1 MTTPAPIT
9 NTTNNNNRANTTS
22 SANNNTPPRGV
33 AKDYYSSITGRPQLW
48 DAFRNLDNAIYFA
61 ECRGCLIDET
71 TQNFLVD
78 FGNDEAHAAFDLD
91 EEDFAALLSSPRPKS
106 LETRWINIW
115 SPERQRELVQTV
127 TNNYKVSARLQA
139 MMVSEP
145 ATPSQDISTVSPK
158 LTSIDTQEPESEP
171 DGKTLPVSI
180 ADLEGGYQ
188 LGGLQRAGTALSSLD
203 GAGFSKISLSQIVN
217 KIWHFSSVDYG
228 EKYLCLGYNS
238 LHVVSGVDFG
248 NSTGKP
254 DGKRVWTWLLICD
267 DGTVITIHEN
277 PFPGPT
283 SLTLGQRQKSVEVIR
298 RNTNLVFSG
307 ISSQHIASEH
317 SNPLITTYVRNFP
330 NETGT
335 AAIKPGEGPSL
346 LFYYLFDNWHANY
359 NLVIGREHSY
369 NAALDKLRGRMLER
383 AQVQLIDDLHRLGR
397 QLAVLKRIYQ
407 SYDLIVN
414 RVLKRQRLLREEV
427 RNSQPGNMHH
437 PHPHQQQQRGSHFG
451 LDFLSRGDTWKANV
465 FDEMNPNE
473 LGGIQL
479 SSAAVGRFERLL
491 DRIRLYALSEI
502 DECLAE
508 KESMTFMVFNLIAV
522 KDSQAVERLTRT
534 TILIAKATILFL
546 PVTLMTGYF
555 STEIK
560 ELEGVYTVK
569 QYWIAFAL
577 LLGLSALVLAI
588 YGWATD
594 TVEGKTIYVS
604 FAKSFYRSS
613 AAALGRRRKRKV
625 G

>member
-1 MTTPAPIT
+1 MTTPRPIT
-9 NTTNNNNRANTTS
+9 NTTNNNRDDTAT
-22 SANNNTPPRGV
+22 ANNAPLQGV
-33 AKDYYSSITGRPQLW
+33 AKDYYSSITSRPRLW
-48 DAFRNLDNAIYFA
+48 EAFRNLDNAIHFA
-61 ECRGCLIDET
+61 ECRGSLVDES
-71 TQNFLVD
+71 TQNFIVD
-78 FGNDEAHAAFDLD
+78 FGDDEAYAAFDLE
-91 EEDFAALLSSPRPKS
+91 EEDFAALLSSKRPKS

-115 SPERQRELVQTV
+115 SPERQPELVQTV
-127 TNNYKVSARLQA
+127 ASNYKVSARLQA
-139 MMVSEP
+139 MMVSDP
-145 ATPSQDISTVSPK
+145 VIPSQDIPAVSPK
-158 LTSIDTQEPESEP
+158 LTSIDTEEPEPESEP
-171 DGKTLPVSI
+171 EGKSLPTSV

-188 LGGLQRAGTALSSLD
+188 LGGVQRAGTALSSLD
-203 GAGFSKISLSQIVN
+203 GTGFSRISLSQIVN

-228 EKYLCLGYNS
+228 EKCMDLTR
-238 LHVVSGVDFG
+238 VV
-248 NSTGKP
+248 
-254 DGKRVWTWLLICD
+254 VWTWLLICD
-267 DGTVITIHEN
+267 DGTVISIHET

-283 SLTLGQRQKSVEVIR
+283 GLTPGERQKAVEVIR
-298 RNTNLVFSG
+298 RNTNLVFSA
-307 ISSQHIASEH
+307 ISSQHIASERG
-317 SNPLITTYVRNFP
+317 NALITTYVRNFP
-330 NETGT
+330 NKTGT
-335 AAIKPGEGPSL
+335 AAIKPREGASL
-346 LFYYLFDNWHANY
+346 LFYYLFDNWPANY

-369 NAALDKLRGRMLER
+369 NAALDKLRRRMLER

-397 QLAVLKRIYQ
+397 ELAVLKRIYQ

-414 RVLKRQRLLREEV
+414 RVLKRQRVLREEI
-427 RNSQPGNMHH
+427 RNSQPANMHH
-437 PHPHQQQQRGSHFG
+437 PPSQRSSHFG
-451 LDFLSRGDTWKANV
+451 FDLLSRGDSWKSNG
-465 FDEMNPNE
+465 FDEINPSE

-555 STEIK
+555 STEIE
-560 ELEGVYTVK
+560 ELQGVYTVK
-569 QYWIAFAL
+569 QYWIAFAVL
-577 LLGLSALVLAI
+577 LVLSALVLVI

-604 FAKSFYRSS
+604 FAKSFYRASV
-613 AAALGRRRKRKV
+613 AAFGKRRKRKV